1 MHFENMDKST
11 VIILLQILT
20 FQIFIYKLRFASL
33 EYDCIT
39 ILNICNFLRLVEV
52 KKINIRQHKLYK
64 WILIKFILS
73 FLYCLLNLNGYGK
86 DFYQKLQIK
95 DIIF

>member
-1 MHFENMDKST
+1 MHFKNMDKST

-39 ILNICNFLRLVEV
+39 ILNICNFLRLVQEN
-52 KKINIRQHKLYK
+52 K
-64 WILIKFILS
+64 
-73 FLYCLLNLNGYGK
+73 
-86 DFYQKLQIK
+86 YQIAQTL
-95 DIIF
+95 